1 MLRSVLEHSR
11 DECLVNVD
19 YDYLRI
25 VTSEFS
31 VCEMRR
37 SCSGFSPSVLRMSN
51 KRGER

>member
-11 DECLVNVD
+11 DECLMNVD
-19 YDYLRI
+19 YDYLRG

-31 VCEMRR
+31 VCEMR

-51 KRGER
+51 KRGES